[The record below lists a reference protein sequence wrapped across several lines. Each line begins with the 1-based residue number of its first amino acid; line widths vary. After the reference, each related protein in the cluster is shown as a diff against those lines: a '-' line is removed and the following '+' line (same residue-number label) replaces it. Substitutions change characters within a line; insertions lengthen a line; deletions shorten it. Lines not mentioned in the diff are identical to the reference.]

1 VATVSQ
7 PESGTQAARSA
18 SDISAPRK
26 ATRQPVAH
34 PLAVVA
40 LVWTGLFMTTLDA
53 SIVNIGLPSIARA
66 FGTPLSGTIEW
77 VIIGYLV
84 VAAALLLSMGRL
96 SDMVGRT
103 PIWMTGL
110 GLFTLASVLCG
121 GAPSVELLIMARLL
135 QGAGAA
141 LLLATGTAMLTDAV
155 PPDQRGRALGLG
167 VVAIALG
174 TSVGPTVGG
183 VITEHLSWRWIFY
196 VNVPVGLV
204 ALMAARRFLPRL
216 GGRKEGRFDP
226 VGGLLLGIGLA
237 ALTLGLSFGGEWGWT
252 SARLLVALAIGVI
265 ALVGG
270 LLAERQALDP
280 IIDLKLFRN
289 RVFSSAIASMTL
301 SMLALFSVG
310 FLLPFYFEELRG
322 FSTAHSGWLLT
333 PLPLMLAIVAP
344 ISGAASDRRG
354 SRLVAPL
361 GLAINAVALFL
372 LGRLDTTSSTWDIVW
387 RLGLAGVGQGLFQA
401 PNVRA
406 LMGAAPATEQG
417 AASGLL
423 ATARITGQALSVA
436 VAGAVFLG
444 LGGSAGAALLALRT
458 SGTQLSGLAA
468 ERLQSTFLHG
478 FHASLTV
485 CAGFAAL
492 GALAALVRGEE
503 SRKVRGS
510 TPASGQSQ
518 IEHRRDAN

>member
-1 VATVSQ
+1 MATVSQ
-7 PESGTQAARSA
+7 PMR
-18 SDISAPRK
+18 DIPAPGKTTAQR
-26 ATRQPVAH
+26 VAH

-53 SIVNIGLPSIARA
+53 SIVNIGLPTIARA

-84 VAAALLLSMGRL
+84 VTAALLLTVGRL

-103 PIWMTGL
+103 PIWITGL

-121 GAPSVELLIMARLL
+121 AAPSLELLILARLV

-155 PPDQRGRALGLG
+155 PPGQRGRALGLG
-167 VVAIALG
+167 AVAIALG
-174 TSVGPTVGG
+174 TSVGPTLGG
-183 VITEHLSWRWIFY
+183 LITEHLSWSWIFY
-196 VNVPVGLV
+196 VNLPVGLV
-204 ALMAARRFLPRL
+204 AFIAARRFLPRGAGRRQ
-216 GGRKEGRFDP
+216 GGFDP
-226 VGGLLLGIGLA
+226 AGALLLGVGVA
-237 ALTLGLSFGGEWGWT
+237 ALTLGLSFGGEWGWA
-252 SARLLVALAIGVI
+252 SSRLLGTLAIGVI
-265 ALVGG
+265 ALAGA
-270 LLAERQALDP
+270 LLAEGRVADP
-280 IIDLKLFRN
+280 IIRLELFRN

-344 ISGAASDRRG
+344 LAGVASDRRG
-354 SRLVAPL
+354 SRLIAPL

-372 LGRLDTTSSTWDIVW
+372 LSRLDATSSTWGIAW

-401 PNVRA
+401 PNTRA
-406 LMGAAPATEQG
+406 LMDAAPATEQG

-423 ATARITGQALSVA
+423 ATSRIAGQALSVA

-458 SGTQLSGLAA
+458 SGAHPTGPAA
-468 ERLQSTFLHG
+468 EALESTFLRG
-478 FHASLTV
+478 LHASLTV

-492 GALAALVRGEE
+492 GALAALVRGRE
-503 SRKVRGS
+503 SRK
-510 TPASGQSQ
+510 
-518 IEHRRDAN
+518 D